1 MCPVPRLVCPVVTPG
16 IRPYARRQCT
26 ALSIIIAWLFVCAD
40 ASVYNVDE
48 TEVLVVN
55 DPTLPGDTLTVETDL
70 DIGPSAVHRG
80 TYSADGH

>member
-1 MCPVPRLVCPVVTPG
+1 VCT
-16 IRPYARRQCT
+16 
-26 ALSIIIAWLFVCAD
+26 D

-48 TEVLVVN
+48 NEVLVVN